1 MKLKRNAIGSVIR
14 FITWKFITSRK
25 KSQHSHLGV
34 RCLLLSSVALD
45 KWSLSL
51 RHLIWELGAITK
63 PIPTGLLWSLNEI
76 LQVGCLALR
85 AGHMLNAQYTID
97 SVSVD
102 WASCWCSMVFS
113 LLSSP
118 GSPGNLSS
126 ASCSSP
132 PLQTFVSLTQK
143 EYWQILA
150 YALLCLLHQRKTG
163 FSQVSDATHLGE
175 MLSLPR
181 WGHEDEGLQRR
192 EEIRMAVGGS
202 VCRMGCGFGA
212 MLHCPAEPVRD
223 LCSRF
228 Q

>member
-1 MKLKRNAIGSVIR
+1 MKFKRNAIGSVIR

-25 KSQHSHLGV
+25 RSQHSYLGV

-51 RHLIWELGAITK
+51 RHLIWELGIITK
-63 PIPTGLLWSLNEI
+63 STPHRVVVKLKWDTAG
-76 LQVGCLALR
+76 QVLS
-85 AGHMLNAQYTID
+85 
-97 SVSVD
+97 SVCIAHAKSSVHDRYSVTVD

-150 YALLCLLHQRKTG
+150 YALLCLLHQRKTA
-163 FSQVSDATHLGE
+163 FSQLSDATHLDE
-175 MLSLPR
+175 RLSLPR
-181 WGHEDEGLQRR
+181 WGHEDEGLQKR
-192 EEIRMAVGGS
+192 EGIRMAERGW
-202 VCRMGCGFGA
+202 C
-212 MLHCPAEPVRD
+212 L
-223 LCSRF
+223 
-228 Q
+228 